1 MTAILPATLLA
12 DAVLLLH
19 FAVVLFIVGGL
30 VVVRV
35 GNRLGWRWVNAR
47 GFRLTHL
54 VAIGVVVAE
63 SWLAISCPLTTLEAS
78 LRGTTGHAEEFI
90 AYWVQRFLFYD
101 APPWIFIALYSGF
114 GALVVAAWWRFPP
127 RRRTRGRVDV
137 GAQRSH

>member
-1 MTAILPATLLA
+1 MLTPTLLA

-19 FAVVLFIVGGL
+19 FGVVLFIVGGL
-30 VVVRV
+30 VLVVV
-35 GNRLGWRWVNAR
+35 GNRMDWRWVNAW

-78 LRGTTGHAEEFI
+78 LRGATGHAEGFI

-101 APPWIFIALYSGF
+101 APPWLFIALYSGF
-114 GALVVAAWWRFPP
+114 GALVVATWWRFPP
-127 RRRTRGRVDV
+127 RWRTRDRN
-137 GAQRSH
+137 